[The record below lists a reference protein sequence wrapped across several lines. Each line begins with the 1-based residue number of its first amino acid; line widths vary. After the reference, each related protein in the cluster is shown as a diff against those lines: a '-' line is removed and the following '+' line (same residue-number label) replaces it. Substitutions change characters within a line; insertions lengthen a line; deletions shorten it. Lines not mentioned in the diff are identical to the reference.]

1 MSKKR
6 ILVIEDN
13 LDNMIL
19 IADMLKVL
27 QLEVIEA
34 ADGEQGIL
42 AAAAEKPDLILMDLS
57 LPRMDGW
64 EATRVI
70 KSDPALSH
78 IPVIA
83 VTAHAMYDDRER
95 ARAAG
100 CDAYVTKP
108 INMRELA
115 QIIRQHLA

>member
-19 IADMLKVL
+19 IADMLKAL

-108 INMRELA
+108 INLRELA

>member
-19 IADMLKVL
+19 IADMLKAL

-34 ADGEQGIL
+34 ADGEQGIR

-108 INMRELA
+108 INLRELA

>member
-19 IADMLKVL
+19 IADMLKAL

-34 ADGEQGIL
+34 ADGEQGIR

-100 CDAYVTKP
+100 CDAYITKP

>member
-19 IADMLKVL
+19 IADMLKAL
-27 QLEVIEA
+27 QREVIEA
-34 ADGEQGIL
+34 ADGEQGIR

>member
-34 ADGEQGIL
+34 ADGEQGIR

-100 CDAYVTKP
+100 CDAYITKP

>member
-19 IADMLKVL
+19 IADMLKAL

-34 ADGEQGIL
+34 ADGEQGIR

>member
-19 IADMLKVL
+19 IADILKSL

-34 ADGEQGIL
+34 ADGEQGIR

-95 ARAAG
+95 ARVAG

>member
-19 IADMLKVL
+19 IADILKSL

-108 INMRELA
+108 INLRELA

>member
-34 ADGEQGIL
+34 ADGEQGIR

-100 CDAYVTKP
+100 CDAYITKP
-108 INMRELA
+108 INLRELA

>member
-34 ADGEQGIL
+34 ADGEQGIR

-70 KSDPALSH
+70 KSDPALRH

-100 CDAYVTKP
+100 CDAYITKP

>member
-34 ADGEQGIL
+34 AGGEQGIR